1 MTTSHPPIHPKS
13 QFYQS
18 DGSGRDK
25 YIWHNNGGLA
35 ASNLP
40 KPELAVS
47 SFRPKRM
54 PSAPGPPA
62 AVKTVRYA
70 SNGTGRDTYILRGCG
85 GFEQQMTMYS
95 PKATFYMS
103 LREQSRRG
111 GSESLSALWLPVAS
125 RLKLTEKARQQK
137 RLTLRLTRTASAL

>member
-1 MTTSHPPIHPKS
+1 MTTSHPAIHPKS

-18 DGSGRDK
+18 DGNGRDK

-47 SFRPKRM
+47 SFRAKRQ
-54 PSAPGPPA
+54 PSAPAPPA
-62 AVKTVRYA
+62 AIKTIRYS
-70 SNGTGRDTYILRGCG
+70 SNGTGRDSYISRGSG
-85 GFEQQMTMYS
+85 GFEQQLTMYS
-95 PKATFYMS
+95 PKATFYLT
-103 LREQSRRG
+103 LRERGRRS

-125 RLKLTEKARQQK
+125 RLKLTEMARQQK
-137 RLTLRLTRTASAL
+137 KLTLRLTRTATAL